1 MTDICSVLYDPDTW
15 RVEELATALDVS
27 EDMLLKYASIWINH
41 GVVTLSA
48 DRHELVAA
56 TSLHDSRRLFQG
68 GEAITDEM
76 ETAVSSDAQAA
87 EDLKTLETYVV
98 GMLANFGSL
107 PIQRIHNM
115 LSTFARSGAHPC
127 KVHSVLVSRA
137 WSVLSPLLG
146 RACPVDD
153 KTISGLAV
161 ILGKLVDKGKLELV
175 GGQYQLTSQ

>member
-1 MTDICSVLYDPDTW
+1 
-15 RVEELATALDVS
+15 VEELATALDVS
-27 EDMLLKYASIWINH
+27 EDTLLKYASVWMNH

-56 TSLHDSRRLFQG
+56 TSLVDSRRPFQS
-68 GEAITDEM
+68 GEAIADEM

-87 EDLKTLETYVV
+87 EDLQTLETYVV

-127 KVHSVLVSRA
+127 KALCVLESV
-137 WSVLSPLLG
+137 
-146 RACPVDD
+146 ACM
-153 KTISGLAV
+153 K
-161 ILGKLVDKGKLELV
+161 EMWC
-175 GGQYQLTSQ
+175 